1 MSNKVRCQ
9 LGGEELIL
17 ETGRMAKQ
25 ANGAVYAEYAGSA
38 VLATVCC
45 SEKTIEGLDYVPLQ
59 VEYNEKAY
67 AAGKIPG
74 SIFKR
79 EGRPKDR
86 EILVSRLIDR
96 PLRPLFSKAFKRDIQ
111 VVPTVISADQVNP
124 PDVVAMVAASAAVA
138 ISDIPFDG
146 PVGAVRVADVD
157 GALVVNPT
165 YEQRDSAGLEIVV
178 AGTATGITMVEGGA
192 EEASEERMIEAIGLA
207 HQHIRE
213 LCELQV
219 ELAKA
224 AGRAKLSLPPA
235 DAPLSV
241 HDELWAWALPKM
253 QEACFV
259 KGKFERS
266 SAIKDVSGAALAEF
280 ADRIGDDE
288 QGRAHALLEDLE
300 THVVRES
307 ILDGQLRTDG
317 RGPDDI
323 RPISCE
329 IDVLPRAHGAALFTR
344 GETQALALTTLGSE
358 SDELRVLDALE
369 TDQDTRKG
377 FMLHYNFPP
386 FSVGE
391 TGRLGTGRREVG
403 HGHLAERALEGMIPA
418 KEEFPYTIRLVS
430 EILESNGSSSMA
442 SVCGGTLSLLNAG
455 VPIKKS
461 VAGIAMGLVTDGSRH
476 VVISDI
482 LGEEDHL
489 GDMDFKVAG
498 TADGITAFQMDIK
511 VAGVD
516 QSVLR
521 QALEK
526 AKAGRL
532 QILEIMAA
540 TIDSPRDDIS
550 DHAPKIMSTSIPED
564 KIGALIGP
572 GGANIRS
579 ITEQSGADVNIRDDG
594 TVLIYARRK
603 PSAEKALQLVEAS
616 VEEPEVGKDYD
627 GVVKRIMDFGAFVE
641 FLPGKEG
648 LLHISKISREHV
660 ESVSDV
666 LELGQE
672 VKVRL
677 IEIDRLGRANLAN
690 AEAFDSDEMPVG
702 RFADSRPSLA
712 GRRGDGGRDRDG
724 GRRDGGRDRDGGR
737 RDGGRDRDGGR
748 RDGGRDR
755 DGGRRDGGRDRDG
768 GRGRPRFDRPRAPR
782 RGRDAD
788 YRRSED

>member
-1 MSNKVRCQ
+1 MLQRVSCR
-9 LGGEELIL
+9 LGSEELIL
-17 ETGRMAKQ
+17 ETGRLARQ
-25 ANGAVYAEYAGSA
+25 ANGAVYAEYGGSA

-45 SEKTIEGLDYVPLQ
+45 SEGTIEGLDYVPLQ

-111 VVPTVISADQVNP
+111 VVPTVISADQENP
-124 PDVVAMVAASAAVA
+124 PDVVAMVAASAAVTV
-138 ISDIPFDG
+138 SDIPFDG
-146 PVGAVRVADVD
+146 PVGAVRIAEVA
-157 GALVVNPT
+157 GELVVNPT
-165 YEQRDSAGLEIVV
+165 YEQRAKASLEIVV
-178 AGTATGITMVEGGA
+178 AGTATGITMVEGGGD
-192 EEASEERMIEAIGLA
+192 EAAEERMVEAVTLA
-207 HQHIRE
+207 HERIKE
-213 LCELQV
+213 LCAVQQQLV
-219 ELAKA
+219 AA
-224 AGRAKLSLPPA
+224 AGRGAKLPLPPA
-235 DAPLSV
+235 PEPLAIR
-241 HDELWAWALPKM
+241 DELWQWALPKM

-266 SAIKDVSGAALAEF
+266 NAIKEAAAAALEQFAE
-280 ADRIGDDE
+280 RIAEDE
-288 QGRAHALLEDLE
+288 QGRARDLLEELE

-307 ILDGQLRTDG
+307 ILSRQVRTDG

-323 RPISCE
+323 RPITCE
-329 IDVLPRAHGAALFTR
+329 VDVLPRAHGAALFTR
-344 GETQALALTTLGSE
+344 GETQSLALTTLGSE

-369 TDQDTRKG
+369 TDHDTRKG

-403 HGHLAERALEGMIPA
+403 HGHLAERALEGMIPP
-418 KEEFPYTIRLVS
+418 KEKFPYTIRLVS

-461 VAGIAMGLVTDGSRH
+461 VAGIAMGLVTDGDRH
-476 VVISDI
+476 VVLSDI

-516 QSVLR
+516 RAVLQ
-521 QALEK
+521 QALQK
-526 AKAGRL
+526 ARAGRL
-532 QILEIMAA
+532 KILEIMAA
-540 TIDSPRDDIS
+540 TIDAPRREVS

-564 KIGALIGP
+564 KIGALIGT

-579 ITEQSGADVNIRDDG
+579 ITEQSGADVNIHDDG
-594 TVLIYARRK
+594 TVMIYARRK
-603 PSAEKALQLVEAS
+603 QGADKALELIAAS

-660 ESVSDV
+660 DSVSDV
-666 LELGQE
+666 LEIGQQ
-672 VKVRL
+672 VRVRL

-690 AEAFDSDEMPVG
+690 AEAFDSDELPVG
-702 RFADSRPSLA
+702 RFADSRPALA
-712 GRRGDGGRDRDG
+712 SRRGDGGRSRDG
-724 GRRDGGRDRDGGR
+724 GRRDGGRRDSGR
-737 RDGGRDRDGGR
+737 RDGGWDRER
-748 RDGGRDR
+748 RPD
-755 DGGRRDGGRDRDG
+755 
-768 GRGRPRFDRPRAPR
+768 RGRPPR
-782 RGRDAD
+782 RGRDRD
-788 YRRSED
+788 RGRSDSNYRSGG